1 MPNEPENNTPDE
13 QPKADDLQQELERE
27 LAENI
32 DESKLQKEQKQEA
45 QREATELHEEEE
57 DVTAELA
64 HDLNPDE
71 LTVKEKEAEEEI
83 QPKYTGPEFRTY
95 HGDVAHLTNEEGT
108 KATAAMLRETHED
121 EEEEEEES
129 NLKTATMVLGIIG
142 ALLILGAIVVL
153 YFLGRPQQIDRDAV
167 DRLNYTSLIRS
178 EETSSINVTDTQTFQ
193 ITRMIENEIYQNTS
207 DDTIRTIYFG
217 IVGNDGQGRVLSIN
231 QLDQALDLDMP
242 ATLRDASMNTYMLGS
257 YYDNDDAYPF
267 LIIPIASYQRAFDGM
282 RAWEEDMLLDFEKLF
297 ALPDEL
303 TPPEARSAK
312 FTSAV
317 AFNKT
322 LRTLTIPLVEE
333 QQREVTIEEAVLED
347 EDEEATSRQ
356 DIITNI
362 ERPKLVDETTEELAE
377 ELLTIFEENP
387 TSYENRFLSN
397 DALLVTYL
405 ENNQPDIYTWLI
417 ETNRYTPPEPIQ
429 YATVTERVV
438 IGEQQILA
446 YSFINENTLVIT
458 TDPLVLPEIIARYS
472 SRILFQ

>member
-1 MPNEPENNTPDE
+1 
-13 QPKADDLQQELERE
+13 
-27 LAENI
+27 
-32 DESKLQKEQKQEA
+32 
-45 QREATELHEEEE
+45 
-57 DVTAELA
+57 
-64 HDLNPDE
+64 
-71 LTVKEKEAEEEI
+71 
-83 QPKYTGPEFRTY
+83 
-95 HGDVAHLTNEEGT
+95 
-108 KATAAMLRETHED
+108 
-121 EEEEEEES
+121 
-129 NLKTATMVLGIIG
+129 
-142 ALLILGAIVVL
+142 
-153 YFLGRPQQIDRDAV
+153 
-167 DRLNYTSLIRS
+167 
-178 EETSSINVTDTQTFQ
+178 
-193 ITRMIENEIYQNTS
+193 
-207 DDTIRTIYFG
+207 
-217 IVGNDGQGRVLSIN
+217 
-231 QLDQALDLDMP
+231 
-242 ATLRDASMNTYMLGS
+242 
-257 YYDNDDAYPF
+257 
-267 LIIPIASYQRAFDGM
+267 
-282 RAWEEDMLLDFEKLF
+282 
-297 ALPDEL
+297 
-303 TPPEARSAK
+303 
-312 FTSAV
+312 V